1 LESYRQEDPRFV
13 VYLVHG
19 TWSADAR
26 WISHHS
32 QFSERLAA
40 RLGGLL
46 LLDRV
51 RWSGKN
57 SLQAREAATSK
68 LRAEVNQRVA
78 QFPGSAHVI
87 IAHSHGGNIALR
99 AISEGGLHRRVGLV
113 CLSTPFLNV
122 RRRNIPAIAQKLLE
136 LGVLAILAA
145 LLALPLERWSTAHH
159 LSLWL
164 KTNPWVA
171 WADLKADDVMWAP
184 VIAPLLL
191 LVFLLKR
198 ARKKAEALWESLHY
212 QVPAEAMLKI
222 LRTRGDEASAALSAY
237 HLVSWL
243 LTAAIGNVGAV
254 VEAVREAKLVKKL
267 PRRPWISSPEWK
279 TAGLFKKAGIVVANC
294 LMLAMVLLGL
304 ALLSPTLRETIFT
317 LVAGYFAMLYL
328 VPYLA
333 AFVVGAAFAASV
345 LPFALVGALSFGGD
359 ALIAALIYEITA
371 ESTPE
376 GTWSVSL
383 LPLSSE
389 GIVRNRLMH
398 SLLYDDQLAVDEI
411 ADWIKTLPAG
421 RSQEEASNLCRQGP
435 RAAP

>member
-1 LESYRQEDPRFV
+1 
-13 VYLVHG
+13 
-19 TWSADAR
+19 
-26 WISHHS
+26 
-32 QFSERLAA
+32 
-40 RLGGLL
+40 
-46 LLDRV
+46 
-51 RWSGKN
+51 
-57 SLQAREAATSK
+57 
-68 LRAEVNQRVA
+68 
-78 QFPGSAHVI
+78 VI

-122 RRRNIPAIAQKLLE
+122 RRRNIPAITEKLLE

-145 LLALPLERWSTAHH
+145 VLALPLERWSNAHH

-171 WADLKADDVMWAP
+171 WADLKADDVMWAH
-184 VIAPLLL
+184 VVAPLLL

-212 QVPAEAMLKI
+212 QVPVDARLKI

-243 LTAAIGNVGAV
+243 LTAAIGSVGAV
-254 VEAVREAKLVKKL
+254 VEAVRESKLVKGL
-267 PRRPWISSPEWK
+267 PRRPWISSPRWK
-279 TAGLFKKAGIVVANC
+279 SAGLLQKAGIVFSNG
-294 LMLAMVLLGL
+294 LMLTLVLLGL
-304 ALLSPTLRETIFT
+304 ALVSVTLRETIFT

-345 LPFALVGALSFGGD
+345 LPFALIGALSFGGD

-389 GIVRNRLMH
+389 GFVRNRLMH
-398 SLLYDDQLAVDEI
+398 SLLYDDQRAVDEI
-411 ADWIKTLPAG
+411 AYWIRALPAG
-421 RSQEEASNLCRQGP
+421 QSHEHILFPE
-435 RAAP
+435 